1 MAANRLKVEE
11 GIEAIGN
18 SAISGNLTVTDTLYI
33 GNNNFEF
40 NTNSVSVAADAVT
53 NVDSYNSTNYHFVKY
68 FVTLRDNAGAR
79 YHALE
84 LIIVNQGANVSMTT
98 YGEVW
103 SDHSL
108 GVIDASVVSGNVV
121 VTVDPVAN
129 AAPLT
134 VSTYRTIQA

>member
-1 MAANRLKVEE
+1 MAANRFKVEE

-40 NTNSVSVAADAVT
+40 NTNAVSVSTAVVT
-53 NVDSYNSTNYHFVKY
+53 NIDAYNGLVYNFAKY
-68 FVTLRDNAGAR
+68 FVTIQNSLTTKF
-79 YHALE
+79 HALE
-84 LIIVNQGANVSMTT
+84 VIVVNNGANISMTT

-103 SDHSL
+103 SEHSL
-108 GVIDASVVSGNVV
+108 GQIDAVVSGNDVV
-121 VTVDPVAN
+121 LTVSPTAN
-129 AAPLT
+129 SVPLT